1 MFIYKTQEELS
12 KMTPQEV
19 DTYATAMKAH
29 EADLRK
35 KELEEAT
42 KGLVS
47 NDTLTAE
54 LGKATKAIS
63 DLEELINQLKEAQM
77 NGNVEN
83 KKGYFVEF
91 VEKNL
96 ESKPDSTPS
105 YSAKTQIKAHDL
117 LVTKDPALMTTA
129 NVLPNVSN
137 GFNQLFGNFIDSTIY
152 ATPKP
157 DTFIL
162 PLVDVQTQAGTESIW
177 YVDRINEEGDAE
189 FIGEGDAKPLADAEW
204 QERKAPIKEVAVF
217 WKMSKRLAQN
227 APSVVS
233 DFRIHA
239 NQLVEQKLDDEVL
252 AGDNIGDNLA
262 GVAELASAFVV
273 PTQLAGYYQD
283 ANIYDV
289 IMAMATKVRL
299 GNYKG
304 QITAVLNTVWKAKM
318 QGIKNVDGD
327 YIVPPFVTQD
337 GNNVG
342 EVRVVFTNKM
352 DDEAILVGDLK
363 NFKVVISQNI
373 EYYEGY
379 ENDDFRKN
387 LMSKK
392 LEAFLGTYLP
402 SSLTNSIIYDDI
414 ATVLTAIEQAEP
426 SV

>member
-1 MFIYKTQEELS
+1 
-12 KMTPQEV
+12 
-19 DTYATAMKAH
+19 
-29 EADLRK
+29 
-35 KELEEAT
+35 
-42 KGLVS
+42 
-47 NDTLTAE
+47 
-54 LGKATKAIS
+54 
-63 DLEELINQLKEAQM
+63 
-77 NGNVEN
+77 
-83 KKGYFVEF
+83 
-91 VEKNL
+91 
-96 ESKPDSTPS
+96 
-105 YSAKTQIKAHDL
+105 
-117 LVTKDPALMTTA
+117 
-129 NVLPNVSN
+129 
-137 GFNQLFGNFIDSTIY
+137 
-152 ATPKP
+152 
-157 DTFIL
+157 L

-177 YVDRINEEGDAE
+177 YVDRINEKGDAE
-189 FIGEGDAKPLADAEW
+189 FIGEGDPKPLVDAEW
-204 QERKAPIKEVAVF
+204 QERKAPVKEVALF

-233 DFRIHA
+233 DFRVHA
-239 NQLVEQKLDDEVL
+239 NELVEQKIDDEVL
-252 AGDNIGDNLA
+252 AGDGLGDNLN

-289 IMAMATKVRL
+289 IMAMATKIRL

-318 QGIKNVDGD
+318 QGIKNTDGD

-342 EVRVVFTNKM
+342 EVSVVFTNKI
-352 DDEAILVGDLK
+352 DDESILVGDLK

>member
-1 MFIYKTQEELS
+1 
-12 KMTPQEV
+12 
-19 DTYATAMKAH
+19 
-29 EADLRK
+29 
-35 KELEEAT
+35 
-42 KGLVS
+42 
-47 NDTLTAE
+47 
-54 LGKATKAIS
+54 
-63 DLEELINQLKEAQM
+63 
-77 NGNVEN
+77 
-83 KKGYFVEF
+83 
-91 VEKNL
+91 
-96 ESKPDSTPS
+96 
-105 YSAKTQIKAHDL
+105 
-117 LVTKDPALMTTA
+117 
-129 NVLPNVSN
+129 
-137 GFNQLFGNFIDSTIY
+137 
-152 ATPKP
+152 
-157 DTFIL
+157 
-162 PLVDVQTQAGTESIW
+162 
-177 YVDRINEEGDAE
+177 
-189 FIGEGDAKPLADAEW
+189 LADAEW
-204 QERKAPIKEVAVF
+204 QERKAPVKEVALF

-233 DFRIHA
+233 DFRVHA
-239 NQLVEQKLDDEVL
+239 NELVEQKIDDEVL
-252 AGDNIGDNLA
+252 AGDGLGDNLN

-289 IMAMATKVRL
+289 IMAMATKIRL

-318 QGIKNVDGD
+318 QGIKNADGD

-342 EVRVVFTNKM
+342 EVSVVFTNKI
-352 DDEAILVGDLK
+352 DDESILVGDLK